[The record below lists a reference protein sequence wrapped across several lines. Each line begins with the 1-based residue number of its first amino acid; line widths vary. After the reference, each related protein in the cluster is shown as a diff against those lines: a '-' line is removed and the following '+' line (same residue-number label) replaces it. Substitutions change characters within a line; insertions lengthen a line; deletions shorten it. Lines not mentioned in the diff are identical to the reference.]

1 MSEYIE
7 FTVASPDRFAA
18 LQQVFAVLK
27 HDKDANNWRS
37 REEFLKSFDDE
48 SLRNFYWPPDDMRRQ
63 RLRDL
68 ETRPVSIAP
77 TEQTKNSR
85 WDFDSLLAAFK
96 EGEYIL
102 VSCEMTDGSK
112 ARLEFYSLAYPYGG
126 VGCMVA
132 LVEVFEGVITAIN
145 DGTGLVEF
153 P

>member
-7 FTVASPDRFAA
+7 FTVSSPDRFAA
-18 LQQVFAVLK
+18 LQRVFAVFK
-27 HDKDANNWRS
+27 HDKDANDWRS
-37 REEFLKSFDDE
+37 QAELLNSFDED
-48 SLRNFYWPPDDMRRQ
+48 SLKNFSWPPDDLRQQ

-68 ETRPVSIAP
+68 ETRPVSITP

-102 VSCEMTDGSK
+102 VSCEMTEGGK

-132 LVEVFEGVITAIN
+132 LVEAFEGVVTAIN